1 MNIAKKIPFLIPIL
15 IILLYII
22 SPQHVIP
29 FSYTIY
35 GKLLTLLII
44 VYYLSINMIIS
55 VLLVIS
61 AIFYYKED
69 DIYLSNSE
77 GFLWKIKLDKGYI
90 NE

>member
-1 MNIAKKIPFLIPIL
+1 MNITKKIPFLIPIL
-15 IILLYII
+15 IIFLYII

-35 GKLLTLLII
+35 GKILTLLII
-44 VYYLSINMIIS
+44 VYYLSINIIIS

-69 DIYLSNSE
+69 DIYVSNSE
-77 GFLWKIKLDKGYI
+77 GFLWKIKLNKGNI